1 MSSFFIFTTHGSTV
15 TYFSNMLEI
24 DLHASYESGDF
35 SLSHVHQRF
44 YTLNRNLLLDTC
56 MGAVENM

>member
-1 MSSFFIFTTHGSTV
+1 
-15 TYFSNMLEI
+15 MLEI

-35 SLSHVHQRF
+35 SLSYVHERF

-56 MGAVENM
+56 MGAV